1 MKEMLYIPVFFEK
14 GKPLGFHVW
23 TYGKGKYL
31 EYSIRI
37 DPELDHFYFERVCR
51 DYEIDRLDERLGA
64 IVDELFEQG
73 QLNQKHYSIPCTSMF
88 NSGDG
93 ITWDGLVYLITY
105 GLAPHWRSVAEFIQK
120 FNARNH
126 IYEASKA
133 ALKAMQE
140 RNEGENGLMPAWKK
154 ARMDE
159 GHGQTTDDM
168 PAWKKARMELGQNQ
182 DTGAFKPRQ

>member
-31 EYSIRI
+31 EYSIPI

-51 DYEIDRLDERLGA
+51 DYEFDKLDERLGA

-73 QLNQKHYSIPCTSMF
+73 QLNQKHYSIPSTSMF

-93 ITWDGLVYLITY
+93 ITRDGLVYLVTY

-120 FNARNH
+120 FNACNH
-126 IYEASKA
+126 IYEASAA
-133 ALKAMQE
+133 ALNVMQQQKE
-140 RNEGENGLMPAWKK
+140 ENWKK
-154 ARMDE
+154 ARQE
-159 GHGQTTDDM
+159 AGQALGTDDM
-168 PAWKKARMELGQNQ
+168 PAWKQARIDDGQGQ
-182 DTGAFKPRQ
+182 DTGAFKSCQ